1 MGISTTNAD
10 LFRAILAMDAYNRG
24 YNAGIKSPNA
34 GPDQGLT
41 GTMIGLA
48 SVGTASSSALNSP
61 ERNASFF
68 AQAYSLGGK
77 TVISYRG
84 TDAAWDAASG
94 WVNGGGAA

>member
-48 SVGTASSSALNSP
+48 SVGTASSSALNSA

-68 AQAYSLGGK
+68 AQAYSFGTGAEVGAALRGK
-77 TVISYRG
+77 TIISYRG
-84 TDAAWDAASG
+84 TES
-94 WVNGGGAA
+94 